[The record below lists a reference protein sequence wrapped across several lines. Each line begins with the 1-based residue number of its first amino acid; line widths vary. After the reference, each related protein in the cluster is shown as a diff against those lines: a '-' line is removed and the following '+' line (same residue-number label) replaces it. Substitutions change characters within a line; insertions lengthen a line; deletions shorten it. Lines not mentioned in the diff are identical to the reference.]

1 MLRSLF
7 SFIRFYI
14 FWLLFFALTR
24 VVFEIYFH
32 AKLHGAS
39 FTEILKT
46 YLYGIRMDASA
57 AAYIAI
63 LPLLVFIIN
72 WFIGGDK
79 HIKPI
84 WLKVYTWFC
93 IFFISLIAVVD
104 LGIFAE
110 WGAKVN
116 FRAFDTLYNS
126 PAESMSSTA
135 SSPIALNLTIMVGLL
150 VAGGLLSHYILD
162 HQFKKPASTIRSKVL
177 RSILLVG
184 LNFIIL
190 RGTLSADPI
199 NQSVG
204 YFSDNQ
210 LLDLSAQ
217 NTEWNLFNNIF
228 ENLRKPYNPY
238 LYLPPNEAKRMVD
251 ETFKTPKDTTVRI
264 LNADKPNVVIIQME
278 SFTADLIESLGGEK
292 GDAPNF
298 EKFIKEGVLFNS
310 IYSAGDRTD
319 KGLIAILSGFPSQ
332 ATRTIVVDTTKQRK
346 LPSLITEFKNAG
358 YTTSYF
364 YGGDAEYMNFN
375 IYMNDHGIDHIVD
388 RHTMRQSEIGSTWGA
403 FDNVLFGKHIAFMN
417 KQTKPFFSLLQTS
430 TNHEPFVLPVKG
442 HFKGDDV
449 TNQFRSTAW
458 FTDSCLNA
466 YFEQAKKQP
475 WYKNTL
481 FILVADHG
489 HRLPKSTAGAFSPQ
503 KYHIPLLFMGDVL
516 EPEYK
521 GTVMNKLGNQVDIA
535 ATLLAQLNMPAQ
547 KFEWS
552 KNLLNPYA
560 PAFTFFDWDNGF
572 GFITPQQGVSYDN
585 QGRRR
590 IYVEKPNASQA
601 ITEKTLLTGKAFMQ
615 QIFTEYLKY

>member
-32 AKLHGAS
+32 TKLQGAS
-39 FTEILKT
+39 FADILKT

-57 AAYIAI
+57 TAYIAI
-63 LPLLVFIIN
+63 LPLLIFLIN
-72 WFIGGDK
+72 WFYGSK
-79 HIKPI
+79 THIKPI
-84 WLKVYTWFC
+84 WFKIYIWFC
-93 IFFISLIAVVD
+93 LFCISLIAVVD

-135 SSPIALNLTIMVGLL
+135 SSPIALHLTIMAGLL
-150 VAGGLLSHYILD
+150 VAGILLSNYVLNYS
-162 HQFKKPASTIRSKVL
+162 FKKPVESIRNKVIW
-177 RSILLVG
+177 SALLVL
-184 LNFIIL
+184 LNFILL
-190 RGTLSADPI
+190 RGTFTPEPI
-199 NQSVG
+199 NQSAG

-217 NTEWNLFNNIF
+217 NTEWNLFNNVF

-238 LYLPPNEAKRMVD
+238 MYLPAHEAKQIV
-251 ETFKTPKDTTVRI
+251 TGAFKTQKDTTVH
-264 LNADKPNVVIIQME
+264 LLTADKPNVVIIQLE

-298 EKFIKEGVLFNS
+298 EKFIKQGVLFNN

-332 ATRTIVVDTTKQRK
+332 AIRTIVIDTTKQRK
-346 LPSLITEFKNAG
+346 LPSLMTEFKNAG

-364 YGGDAEYMNFN
+364 YGGDADYMNFDT
-375 IYMNDHGIDHIVD
+375 YMNDHHTDHIID
-388 RHTMRQSEIGSTWGA
+388 RHSMKPDEIGSTWGA
-403 FDNVLFGKHIAFMN
+403 FDDVLFGRHIAFMD
-417 KQTKPFFSLLQTS
+417 KQTKPFFSLMQTS

-442 HFKGDDV
+442 HFKGNDV
-449 TNQFRSTAW
+449 ADQFRSTAW

-466 YFEQAKKQP
+466 YFEQAKKQS

-503 KYHIPLLFMGDVL
+503 KYHIPMLFVGDVL
-516 EPEYK
+516 KPEYK
-521 GTVMNKLGNQVDIA
+521 GTVVTKLGNQIDIA
-535 ATLLAQLNMPAQ
+535 ATLLAQLNMSTQ

-552 KNLLNPYA
+552 KNLLNPYT
-560 PAFTFFDWDNGF
+560 PAFAFYDWDNGF
-572 GFITPQQGVSYDN
+572 GFMTPQQAVSYDN
-585 QGRRR
+585 QGRRQ
-590 IYVEKPNASQA
+590 IYTQNKNAGQA
-601 ITEKTLLTGKAFMQ
+601 ITEKTLRIGKAFMQ
-615 QIFTEYLKY
+615 QIFTEYLAY